1 MDTFS
6 VTGSDPDWRAV
17 LVRAAEDDDFF
28 RVFRGDRVFA
38 RVVEGTP
45 KIAGQLLA
53 RRLMETDFFPQIIPK
68 ISAGD
73 QVGSPDRSV
82 RLKIA
87 QNTYYLSP
95 TVLRYCLNLKNMLE
109 IFGLSLFDVPVYE
122 IGGGYG
128 GERKVFRDVAE
139 FFAPARH
146 PQTYTIF
153 DLPES
158 FALIRKFLNVFD
170 YQFSVGSLEQ
180 RLEDMPSLVISN
192 AAISE
197 MTSPLIET
205 YLERVISPASMGYF
219 VTNFEVHSAPHP
231 GGWTTERFVEEVYK
245 IGKTDV
251 TLVPGKLAFSP
262 WGAKAQNL
270 VVFGGDASKIT
281 KPPILEY
288 AFYVQLALI
297 SKLGLHRAGWN
308 LNGRS

>member
-139 FFAPARH
+139 FFAPAPPPRH
-146 PQTYTIF
+146 TRFSTCPK
-153 DLPES
+153 
-158 FALIRKFLNVFD
+158 AL
-170 YQFSVGSLEQ
+170 
-180 RLEDMPSLVISN
+180 
-192 AAISE
+192 
-197 MTSPLIET
+197 
-205 YLERVISPASMGYF
+205 
-219 VTNFEVHSAPHP
+219 H
-231 GGWTTERFVEEVYK
+231 
-245 IGKTDV
+245 
-251 TLVPGKLAFSP
+251 
-262 WGAKAQNL
+262 
-270 VVFGGDASKIT
+270 
-281 KPPILEY
+281 
-288 AFYVQLALI
+288 
-297 SKLGLHRAGWN
+297 
-308 LNGRS
+308 